1 MKQIDRLP
9 DVGVC
14 MDSSFTIGQKK
25 GVSLGGDNVFRLN
38 ALLKRSL
45 ALSYREMLYYVFML
59 LYFPLS
65 KLLHF
70 DTTILRI
77 YI

>member
-25 GVSLGGDNVFRLN
+25 EFPWGCQRVRLECTTKEKLSFELQRD
-38 ALLKRSL
+38 ALLC
-45 ALSYREMLYYVFML
+45 LYATL
-59 LYFPLS
+59 LPV
-65 KLLHF
+65 KQ
-70 DTTILRI
+70 TIAF
-77 YI
+77 